1 MMTAIRNWWTGLSD
15 RERVLVGIAAALAAG
30 VLLWLATFGVWAALS
45 EARAAHGAAVDRAA
59 AIDVRVD
66 AIKALEAAGSRD
78 AAGATA
84 SAATLDLYVAQ
95 SAAERGLTLARN
107 DPQGAASTNIA
118 ISNVRAPDALAWLT
132 ALEEAHVLA
141 ADLSL
146 RPNADGT
153 VALTATL
160 RRPS

>member
-1 MMTAIRNWWTGLSD
+1 MKTAIRNWWTGLSN
-15 RERVLVGIAAALAAG
+15 RERVLVGIAGALAAG
-30 VLLWLATFGVWAALS
+30 VLLWLATFGVSAALS
-45 EARAAHGAAVDRAA
+45 DARTAHGIAVDRAA
-59 AIDVRVD
+59 AIDARVD
-66 AIKALEAAGSRD
+66 AIKALEASGARTP
-78 AAGATA
+78 ATA
-84 SAATLDLYVAQ
+84 SAATLDLFVAQ

-107 DPQGAASTNIA
+107 DPQGGAATSIA
-118 ISNVRAPDALAWLT
+118 IPNVRATDALTWLT
-132 ALEEAHVLA
+132 ALEEAGVLA